1 MKLKQTKQC
10 KTCPWKLSA
19 TVADIPNYTR
29 DRHENL
35 ANTIADETGNL
46 SEINQPLRIM
56 ACHHSRDGN
65 EYECVGW
72 LYNQLRNGNHI
83 PLRIQMMRCSNVSQI
98 EVDGEQKNTFAETF
112 R

>member
-19 TVADIPNYTR
+19 TVADIPNY
-29 DRHENL
+29 DRQQHKNL

-46 SEINQPLRIM
+46 SGINSPLRIM

-65 EYECVGW
+65 EYECIGW
-72 LYNQLRNGNHI
+72 LHNQLGRGNNI
-83 PLRIQMMRCSNVSQI
+83 PLRLQMTRCSNSSQI
-98 EVDGEQKNTFAETF
+98 EVDGEQKDTFDETF
-112 R
+112 S

>member
-1 MKLKQTKQC
+1 MGIGELKISEATNGFALSVWFLLLMNMKLNHTKQC

-46 SEINQPLRIM
+46 SQINQPLRIM
-56 ACHHSRDGN
+56 ACHHSIDGN
-65 EYECVGW
+65 EYECIG
-72 LYNQLRNGNHI
+72 
-83 PLRIQMMRCSNVSQI
+83 
-98 EVDGEQKNTFAETF
+98 
-112 R
+112 